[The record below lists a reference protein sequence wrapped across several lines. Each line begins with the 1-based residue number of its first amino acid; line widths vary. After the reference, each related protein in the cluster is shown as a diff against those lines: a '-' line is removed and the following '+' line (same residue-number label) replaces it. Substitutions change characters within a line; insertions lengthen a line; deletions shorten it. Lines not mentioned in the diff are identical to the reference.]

1 MSFVNQSS
9 KESLN
14 SVVNSSVILKSEFQ
28 NSINNARNN
37 ILKRKELFPPIETS
51 AELKMLE
58 KNSECDYVMNLIN
71 QTILSAVEREK
82 ENVGTN
88 IDFKRL
94 KHLRYESLTTCEK
107 FENYKKFLNDAGV
120 NIYVYK
126 NTRNINEIDYKILEN
141 NVDVFH

>member
-14 SVVNSSVILKSEFQ
+14 SVVDSSVILKSEFQ

-37 ILKRKELFPPIETS
+37 ILKRKGLFPPIETS

-107 FENYKKFLNDAGV
+107 FENYKKFLNDVGV

-126 NTRNINEIDYKILEN
+126 NTKNINEIDYKILEN

>member
-1 MSFVNQSS
+1 MSFVNQST

-14 SVVNSSVILKSEFQ
+14 SVVDSSVILKSEFR
-28 NSINNARNN
+28 NSINNARDN
-37 ILKRKELFPPIETS
+37 ILKRKVLFPPIETS
-51 AELKMLE
+51 AELKKLE
-58 KNSECDYVMNLIN
+58 KNSECDYIMNLIN

-82 ENVGTN
+82 EYVGTN

-120 NIYVYK
+120 NICVYK
-126 NTRNINEIDYKILEN
+126 NTRNINQIDYKILEN
-141 NVDVFH
+141 NVDIFH